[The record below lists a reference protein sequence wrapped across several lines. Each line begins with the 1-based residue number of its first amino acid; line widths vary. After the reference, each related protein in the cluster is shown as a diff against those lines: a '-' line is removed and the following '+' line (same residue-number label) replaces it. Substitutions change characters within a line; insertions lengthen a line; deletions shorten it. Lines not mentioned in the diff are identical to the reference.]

1 MCRGGD
7 KFTSGLIDNAGGGAL
22 KLGPVML
29 AKFSVQVIDEKAG
42 FYRQVPPA
50 EIDRIDA
57 GI

>member
-29 AKFSVQVIDEKAG
+29 AEFSAQMINEEPG
-42 FYRQVPPA
+42 FYR
-50 EIDRIDA
+50 
-57 GI
+57 